1 MRYGLRSATALWLA
15 SLSVTVPLSPA
26 DAASC
31 KALKGAFVGF
41 GEEAARIYADAALD
55 RAIVAWETRY
65 GVKAEPKDRK
75 IACKDYI
82 TFLNEFECTAEAVL
96 CR

>member
-1 MRYGLRSATALWLA
+1 MRYGLSIATALWLA
-15 SLSVTVPLSPA
+15 ALTVTLSSA

-31 KALKGAFVGF
+31 KILKGAFVGF
-41 GEEAARIYADAALD
+41 GEHSARNSAEAALD
-55 RAIVAWETRY
+55 REIAAWETRY

-75 IACKDYI
+75 LACKDYI
-82 TFLNEFECTAEAVL
+82 TFLNEYECTAEAVL